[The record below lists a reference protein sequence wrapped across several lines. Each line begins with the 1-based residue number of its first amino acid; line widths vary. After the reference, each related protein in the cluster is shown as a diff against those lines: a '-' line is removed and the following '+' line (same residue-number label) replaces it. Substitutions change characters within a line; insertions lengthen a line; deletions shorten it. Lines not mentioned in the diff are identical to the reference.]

1 MLPWLFILVTH
12 THTHTA
18 PPQGT
23 VQMLPWLFILVTHTR
38 AHTLPDSSSL
48 SHTHTHTHSLT
59 LHPCHTYTH
68 THTHTRTHPRR
79 QALFWPLLSR
89 QGSWTLETGFP
100 TQGLGT
106 VQSAPSEPSKTN
118 ALLWQFGSG
127 LGEVAWAEFL
137 SFDIRLYW
145 MLCVSHSLK
154 KKCMGIPFDP
164 PGESC
169 KIRTGIIP
177 ILQMRKLEHKMSK
190 VTAKKWRSWD
200 WIFFNWK
207 NNAVQFC
214 YLHNNYE
221 IPKRYWSLELLQKSD
236 MGRRHV
242 FQLMINIFFQSHE
255 CLLKNTPEI

>member
-1 MLPWLFILVTH
+1 
-12 THTHTA
+12 
-18 PPQGT
+18 
-23 VQMLPWLFILVTHTR
+23 MLPWLFILVTHTR

-48 SHTHTHTHSLT
+48 SHTHTHTHTPWLFILVT
-59 LHPCHTYTH
+59 HTHTH

-106 VQSAPSEPSKTN
+106 VQSSPSEPSKTN

-154 KKCMGIPFDP
+154 KNVWVFHLIPQGSPVRYVLVLSPFYRWENWSTKCPRSLLRSEEAEIEFFLTEKTMQYNSAICTIIMRFLRDIDP
-164 PGESC
+164 WSFYRRVIWEEGMFS
-169 KIRTGIIP
+169 
-177 ILQMRKLEHKMSK
+177 
-190 VTAKKWRSWD
+190 SW
-200 WIFFNWK
+200 W
-207 NNAVQFC
+207 
-214 YLHNNYE
+214 
-221 IPKRYWSLELLQKSD
+221 
-236 MGRRHV
+236 
-242 FQLMINIFFQSHE
+242 
-255 CLLKNTPEI
+255 